1 VLHPAPG
8 VLIEKHITYSMKS
21 SRPSVRLSAVLLAAF
36 AAASASAEE
45 VIVGALLTSVE
56 VYHNQTGPAS
66 TTVRYYN
73 AFDEAFELGVT
84 TLSVR
89 IDGGPEEP
97 ILSNPVYGGE
107 FKRRQDYATL
117 NDMLSVRPITSTYT
131 YTLDGD
137 PGDTITNTGPAGVSF
152 AQGTPQTPLF
162 TIAGVSG
169 SWSVDGQGR
178 GIFSFDPTGV
188 TSFTV
193 TLNDFVVSAT
203 DSDPGEARFEYRY
216 SVKDENA
223 FFETVGEGGAFI
235 TTLDDYVAPELTF
248 IAGTAANS
256 DLDPQSFGF
265 ESGSAISLE
274 GEFFN
279 HFNVNIDA
287 EGYLNSFVF
296 GNVTS
301 FTLVAIPE
309 PAAFAHLAGL
319 GALVGVLTR
328 RRRAGRG

>member
-1 VLHPAPG
+1 
-8 VLIEKHITYSMKS
+8 MKNSRS
-21 SRPSVRLSAVLLAAF
+21 SRRLSAVLLAAF
-36 AAASASAEE
+36 AALSARSEE
-45 VIVGALLTSVE
+45 VIVGGLLTSVE
-56 VYHNQTGPAS
+56 VYHNQTGHAS

-84 TLSVR
+84 SLAVS
-89 IDGGPEEP
+89 IDDGPDEAIFP
-97 ILSNPVYGGE
+97 NPVYGGE
-107 FKRRQDYATL
+107 FKRRQDYGTL
-117 NDMLSVRPITSTYT
+117 NEMLTARPITSSYT
-131 YTLDGD
+131 YKLNGNPADTL
-137 PGDTITNTGPAGVSF
+137 TNTGPAGVTF

-169 SWSVDGQGR
+169 NWTVDEQGH
-178 GIFSFDPTGV
+178 GFFLFDPTGV

-193 TLNDFVVSAT
+193 TLNNFVVSAT

-223 FFETVGEGGAFI
+223 FFETVGEGGDFL

-248 IAGTAANS
+248 IAGTAADS
-256 DLDPQSFGF
+256 DLDPQTFGF
-265 ESGSAISLE
+265 VSGSALNLE

-279 HFNVNIDA
+279 HFNFSKDEENYI
-287 EGYLNSFVF
+287 NSFVF

-309 PAAFAHLAGL
+309 PATFAQVLGMGALAG
-319 GALVGVLTR
+319 ALAR
-328 RRRAGRG
+328 RRRVCGG